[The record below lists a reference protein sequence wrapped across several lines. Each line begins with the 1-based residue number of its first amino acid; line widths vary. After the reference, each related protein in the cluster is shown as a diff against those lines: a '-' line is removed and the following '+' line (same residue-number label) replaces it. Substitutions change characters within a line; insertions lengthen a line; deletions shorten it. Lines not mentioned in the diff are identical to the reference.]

1 VKGIDMEGKA
11 KVKEIIKRL
20 KKEYPETTT
29 ALHFSNPFELL
40 VATIL
45 SAQATDALVNRVTD
59 ELFKKYRTVRDYAT
73 VPVEKFRTDV
83 SSVNFYRNKSKSIL
97 ATAKKISDE
106 YGGKVPNSME
116 ELVKLPGVA
125 RKTANIILYNAFGK
139 NEGVAVDTHVK
150 RLSQRLGLSKHD
162 DPLKIEQDLMKNAV
176 QNEWGTLSHLLIF
189 HGRAVCKAKNPLHE
203 KCVLYDI
210 CPSNSI

>member
-1 VKGIDMEGKA
+1 MEGKA
-11 KVKEIIKRL
+11 KIREIIKRL